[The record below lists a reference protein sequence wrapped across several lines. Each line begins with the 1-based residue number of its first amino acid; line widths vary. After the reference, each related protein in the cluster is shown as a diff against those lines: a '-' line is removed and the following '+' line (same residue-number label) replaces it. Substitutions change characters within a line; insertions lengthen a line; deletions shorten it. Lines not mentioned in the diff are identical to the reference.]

1 MTKSERETL
10 IQVCRMRAKV
20 AKADAASRSA
30 TLKADC
36 EAQLARI
43 YHWDQDDVWR
53 QAMTAA
59 KEAVESAH
67 RQIAE
72 RSSEL
77 GIPAAFRP
85 EIILSWRGRG
95 ENAICEQRVELRR
108 VAYSKIDELEKQAKL
123 TIDRQSVETQTRLL
137 AEGLTSGDAQ
147 RWLASMPTAEQLM
160 PPVNMAEIRK
170 QLRRGSDD

>member
-20 AKADAASRSA
+20 GNADAASRSA

-59 KEAVESAH
+59 DEAVELAH

-72 RSSEL
+72 RSREL
-77 GIPAAFRP
+77 GIRAAFQP
-85 EIILSWRGRG
+85 EISLRWWGRG
-95 ENAICEQRVELRR
+95 ESASRERRAELRK
-108 VAYSKIDELEKQAKL
+108 VAYTKIDELEKQAKL
-123 TIDRQSVETQTRLL
+123 AIDRQSVETQTRLL

-147 RWLASMPTAEQLM
+147 NWLDSMPTAEQLM
-160 PPVNMAEIRK
+160 PPVSMAEIRK
-170 QLRRGSDD
+170 QLRRGTDD